1 MQLITRRK
9 SFQFNTIIWKLL
21 EKQRNVNFNDL
32 TDSPKS
38 GKKRRERERER
49 ERASTLTL
57 KMQNQG

>member
-49 ERASTLTL
+49 EREKELPL
-57 KMQNQG
+57 